1 MTFKSKRKSKKYN
14 KRNRC
19 KVTRKKRARF
29 TKKMKGGVP
38 LTRRQKEKLIN
49 MGYTVNTNNKNVFTI
64 RGVPSKLL
72 INTRLARDV
81 RKNERLEATVINQ
94 AVFIDSLQALISESD
109 KALKDLDDKIWLESD
124 KELQTVFHNLKAIQ
138 EALNQF
144 NRR

>member
-1 MTFKSKRKSKKYN
+1 MVFGWIMVALWAATVIGWVIYN
-14 KRNRC
+14 
-19 KVTRKKRARF
+19 
-29 TKKMKGGVP
+29 
-38 LTRRQKEKLIN
+38 L
-49 MGYTVNTNNKNVFTI
+49 Y
-64 RGVPSKLL
+64 
-72 INTRLARDV
+72 
-81 RKNERLEATVINQ
+81 RKNEKLETTVINQ